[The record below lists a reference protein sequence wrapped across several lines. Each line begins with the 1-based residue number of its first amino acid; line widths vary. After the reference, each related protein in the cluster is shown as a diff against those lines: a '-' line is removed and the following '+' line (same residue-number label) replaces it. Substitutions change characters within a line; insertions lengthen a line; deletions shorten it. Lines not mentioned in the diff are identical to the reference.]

1 MIKNPTTAA
10 AKTPLDKVLLFVCLF
25 PPGSDLSGKYG
36 QNSHVISCISRS
48 LCKECT
54 IMESA
59 IATVQICVARAWHW
73 SKESGNPEFLFASVS
88 KQVLAQSVSYERE
101 FDLQSESESANE
113 TNLRQNGFAGK
124 IVLTQAK
131 GNVETAYV
139 LGGSWAVII
148 IL

>member
-1 MIKNPTTAA
+1 
-10 AKTPLDKVLLFVCLF
+10 
-25 PPGSDLSGKYG
+25 
-36 QNSHVISCISRS
+36 
-48 LCKECT
+48 
-54 IMESA
+54 MESA

-101 FDLQSESESANE
+101 FDLHESESANE
-113 TNLRQNGFAGK
+113 TNFRQNGFAGK

-131 GNVETAYV
+131 GNVETAYI
-139 LGGSWAVII
+139 LGGSGAVII